1 MTFLEKNIY
10 NTFLRISR
18 SRNNLP
24 YKTRKNFDNF
34 EDSEHYV
41 FVKRLSIFF
50 NKFPH
55 ISIDDFF
62 NAPYDVYP
70 DDDMYDLKF
79 YTSPKATKMYGLYV
93 KKRNEESPDS
103 ESQIQFIKSSLF
115 ALYEYCRDNNLN
127 LRDYTK
133 NMTGD
138 IHTFIMHLHD
148 RRVSIYTLYGFSDVE
163 KILNSYPKTR
173 LEFTLGKDF
182 TNNLASYKVRF
193 YNSERAK
200 RICTDGLAKIKNI
213 LNKTQDNI

>member
-1 MTFLEKNIY
+1 
-10 NTFLRISR
+10 
-18 SRNNLP
+18 
-24 YKTRKNFDNF
+24 
-34 EDSEHYV
+34 
-41 FVKRLSIFF
+41 
-50 NKFPH
+50 
-55 ISIDDFF
+55 
-62 NAPYDVYP
+62 
-70 DDDMYDLKF
+70 
-79 YTSPKATKMYGLYV
+79 
-93 KKRNEESPDS
+93 
-103 ESQIQFIKSSLF
+103 
-115 ALYEYCRDNNLN
+115 
-127 LRDYTK
+127 
-133 NMTGD
+133 MTGD